1 MMMIWFYCGGM
12 LTQGVEYT
20 IILPLFPLAQRVVP
34 SLAALRSPTRW
45 QRRRGRVGRARW
57 LPANGSGSFGWSI
70 WFVKAALRPWVTPG
84 GPGGV
89 GD

>member
-1 MMMIWFYCGGM
+1 MMMIWFYTAGPGVPM

-70 WFVKAALRPWVTPG
+70 WFVKAALRP
-84 GPGGV
+84 
-89 GD
+89 